1 MDDGTNIKKE
11 NGTDLSEELARLR
24 AENEGLYH
32 RIDEL
37 EVKLSRMGSERGEK
51 TGDDSVSHEWY
62 KEVRQSR
69 LMSVKYYPRY
79 LVELIKSTS
88 VYNVYLR
95 ILAYFRRFRLFSTIF
110 RVLTKIVIWAETSAV
125 FIVSF
130 SAVIL
135 IVLPVT
141 GVLFVASLLIALFGS
156 KKANERIADAING
169 KKVYVFFGNR
179 RQMKKNGAES
189 SFFYENVRSFASEG
203 SVCLVVS
210 PYFFRKNGFG
220 GKGAYFTERNE
231 YGSVY
236 MVRRN
241 YYFVLR
247 RTVLGA
253 KNVADDLIFIY

>member
-1 MDDGTNIKKE
+1 MNIKNE
-11 NGTDLSEELARLR
+11 NTPDLSAELAKLR
-24 AENEGLYH
+24 AENESLYH

-37 EVKLSRMGSERGEK
+37 EVKLLKMKSDGGAMAG
-51 TGDDSVSHEWY
+51 GDGVSHEWY

-79 LVELIKSTS
+79 LIELVKSTS
-88 VYNVYLR
+88 FYNVYMR

-110 RVLTKIVIWAETSAV
+110 KVLTKIVIWAETSAV

-141 GVLFVASLLIALFGS
+141 GVLFIASLLIALFGS
-156 KKANERIADAING
+156 KKANERVADAVNG

-210 PYFFRKNGFG
+210 PYFFRKSGFG
-220 GKGAYFTERNE
+220 GEGAYFTERNE
-231 YGSVY
+231 YGGVY

-253 KNVADDLIFIY
+253 KNGARDITFVY